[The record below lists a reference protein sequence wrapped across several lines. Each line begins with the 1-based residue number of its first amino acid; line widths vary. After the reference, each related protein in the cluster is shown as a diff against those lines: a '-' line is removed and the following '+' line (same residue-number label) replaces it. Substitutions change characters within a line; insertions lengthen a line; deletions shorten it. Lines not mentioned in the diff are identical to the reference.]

1 MKIID
6 QIRKKYGSRKWFHRI
21 ELGLSSREFVIY
33 SNGYPYTED
42 GEVYDYAKLNKI
54 KIKIIPI
61 GG

>member
-1 MKIID
+1 MKPIERIE
-6 QIRKKYGSRKWFHRI
+6 KKFGSRPWFNRI
-21 ELGLSSREFVIY
+21 ERGGTNREYIIY

-42 GEVYDYAKLNKI
+42 DSVYSYAKSNKI

>member
-1 MKIID
+1 MKRID
-6 QIRKKYGSRKWFHRI
+6 QIKKMFGSKSWFHRI
-21 ELGLSSREFVIY
+21 EQGSGNREFVIY

-42 GEVYDYAKLNKI
+42 NKVYDYAKANKI

>member
-1 MKIID
+1 MKRID
-6 QIRKKYGSRKWFHRI
+6 QIKQMFGSKSWFNRI
-21 ELGLSSREFVIY
+21 ECTNREFVIY

-42 GEVYDYAKLNKI
+42 NNNVYDYAKANKI

>member
-1 MKIID
+1 MKRID
-6 QIRKKYGSRKWFHRI
+6 QIKQMFGSKSWFNRI
-21 ELGLSSREFVIY
+21 ECGCTNREFVIY

-42 GEVYDYAKLNKI
+42 NNVYDYAKANKI